1 MLWHRILPLVKV
13 QGGGSAGEV
22 CSPKE
27 VAALEPLLPPT
38 VTNIWWRLFSREPMP
53 NLTMGARLSA
63 LVKLCL
69 VAPIQSVL
77 AS

>member
-1 MLWHRILPLVKV
+1 M
-13 QGGGSAGEV
+13 GEL
-22 CSPKE
+22 CSPEE

-63 LVKLCL
+63 LVRFLPYGSNTAGAGYMKT
-69 VAPIQSVL
+69 
-77 AS
+77 